1 VKLPLTLEEAA
12 LVGVAAAVGV
22 VALVFEFVVAV
33 ELLDEEAVA
42 LEVAVAFFFVVALL
56 VAAAFAFGV
65 GEVAVVTFE
74 VVAAVVAPAEF
85 PGNEVAAEAPAKV
98 EIAFDPNCGGV
109 TDRTAPRPPTVPP
122 AISNARFMPHLFFF
136 SLLTKNRA
144 LTPSSSLS
152 CPHLGIN
159 EESDEPIFTCI
170 P

>member
-22 VALVFEFVVAV
+22 VALEFELEFEFVVA
-33 ELLDEEAVA
+33 ELFVEAVA
-42 LEVAVAFFFVVALL
+42 LEVAVAFFFAVALL

-136 SLLTKNRA
+136 SY
-144 LTPSSSLS
+144 
-152 CPHLGIN
+152 
-159 EESDEPIFTCI
+159 
-170 P
+170 